1 MEPYIGDAGVIILL
15 ILASLNNDWEH
26 SIHE

>member
-15 ILASLNNDWEH
+15 ILALFYFNWDQRF
-26 SIHE
+26 HE

>member
-15 ILASLNNDWEH
+15 ILALLYFNWNQLF
-26 SIHE
+26 HE